1 MAAPQYPIE
10 RQSLAEQVYNYI
22 KRLILSGELKG
33 GEKIPEEGIAR
44 QFGVSRTPIREALRR
59 LDEYGLVYLK
69 PRSYAIVVALDAQD
83 AEQIAL
89 VRAQLEQLSVRLL
102 TETGVDE
109 DFEALVTLAQECQ
122 QFLSVGDVASTF
134 EKDSQLHLEI
144 ARRTGN
150 RHLYEVFEKIDAKMQ
165 LLRLVLHL
173 PIKDLTRFVGQ
184 HTAIIQTMKSHQP
197 DESVALISQH
207 ILGQLDHFQEREA

>member
-1 MAAPQYPIE
+1 M
-10 RQSLAEQVYNYI
+10 
-22 KRLILSGELKG
+22 
-33 GEKIPEEGIAR
+33 
-44 QFGVSRTPIREALRR
+44 
-59 LDEYGLVYLK
+59 
-69 PRSYAIVVALDAQD
+69 
-83 AEQIAL
+83 
-89 VRAQLEQLSVRLL
+89 LE
-102 TETGVDE
+102 
-109 DFEALVTLAQECQ
+109 TLALECQ
-122 QFLSVGDVASTF
+122 QFLEEGDVASAF

-184 HTAIIQTMKSHQP
+184 HTAIIQAMKSHQP

-207 ILGQLDHFQEREA
+207 ILGQLDHFQEHEA